1 MMQDLYDGSGQSAD
15 EPSKSQ
21 RKRQMHALQELG
33 EQLVALSVERL
44 RKVPMPEELF
54 DAVRDA
60 QRFTSHGARRRQ
72 MQYIGKL
79 MRNIDPAPIQAELDA
94 FNGVSKAETARM
106 HRLEKLRADLL
117 ADETVLSTLAQR
129 WPQADLQQLRTL
141 RRNALKEREQNK
153 PPRAFR
159 ELFRLL
165 RELDESESA
174 RLLAQGGQYDVSTN
188 SGERS

>member
-1 MMQDLYDGSGQSAD
+1 MMQDLHDGSGQHF
-15 EPSKSQ
+15 EGPSKSQ

-79 MRNIDPAPIQAELDA
+79 MRSIDPAPIQAELDA
-94 FNGVSKAETARM
+94 FNGVSKAETARL

-117 ADETVLSTLAQR
+117 EDETVLSTLAQR
-129 WPQADLQQLRTL
+129 WPQADLQRLRTL

-174 RLLAQGGQYDVSTN
+174 RLLAQGGQHDVSTN
-188 SGERS
+188 NTGER